1 MLGRYQD
8 SIRMFSNVLQYI
20 LRTKP
25 YSRSQQHG
33 QLFKKTSQLHQL
45 LAIAVSLQPQRIDE
59 QLHGALRETLGEK
72 LLKLQKGD
80 LETYQD
86 MFLFSCPK
94 FIPVGNPTSADPQLD
109 PQRSQVELFMDKVHQ
124 QLLLNTLKSYLRLYA
139 SMPVRKLASFMK
151 TDEPTIRSYLLAF
164 KRKSQSLVWSEGP
177 PLTGTLVNNSGI
189 DFYINEDMVHVAA
202 TKMERRYGQ
211 YFVRQIVK
219 FNGLN
224 ETLSKIQ

>member
-1 MLGRYQD
+1 MLT
-8 SIRMFSNVLQYI
+8 V
-20 LRTKP
+20 P
-25 YSRSQQHG
+25 
-33 QLFKKTSQLHQL
+33 
-45 LAIAVSLQPQRIDE
+45 
-59 QLHGALRETLGEK
+59 TL
-72 LLKLQKGD
+72 
-80 LETYQD
+80 
-86 MFLFSCPK
+86 
-94 FIPVGNPTSADPQLD
+94 NPACNFFVRQ

>member
-1 MLGRYQD
+1 
-8 SIRMFSNVLQYI
+8 
-20 LRTKP
+20 
-25 YSRSQQHG
+25 
-33 QLFKKTSQLHQL
+33 
-45 LAIAVSLQPQRIDE
+45 VSLQPQRIDE

-164 KRKSQSLVWSEGP
+164 KRKSQSLVQ
-177 PLTGTLVNNSGI
+177 L
-189 DFYINEDMVHVAA
+189 
-202 TKMERRYGQ
+202 
-211 YFVRQIVK
+211 
-219 FNGLN
+219 
-224 ETLSKIQ
+224 